1 MSSSIAN
8 LNDWL
13 AYATATLEQAG
24 IGTARLDAL
33 VMLEDELCQDRS
45 RILAFPEAP
54 LHSDSIEKLNTYL
67 ARRAEHEPLA
77 YIRGKSEFYGR
88 EFYIN
93 QDVLEPRPESEA
105 IIEELR
111 WLRLPM
117 RPRLA
122 DIGTGSG
129 CLGITA
135 ALEIRG
141 VHVEMYDIDEK
152 CLSVAE
158 INAKSHGLSLRFNK
172 ADLLGWRPAA
182 YDVILANLPYVPN
195 RYKINRSAQAEPK
208 IAIFGGNDGL
218 DVYRRLF
225 ERFQSMPIKPK
236 FVLTEALPTQHIGL
250 AGIAEFSG
258 FKQVRHNDFVQV
270 FESIY

>member
-1 MSSSIAN
+1 MN
-8 LNDWL
+8 LPAKTGDWL
-13 AYATATLEQAG
+13 ISATSLLESAG

-33 VMLEDELCQDRS
+33 VLLEDELGYDRS
-45 RILAFPEAP
+45 RLLA
-54 LHSDSIEKLNTYL
+54 DSEMTIKPGSIAKLNRFL
-67 ARRAEHEPLA
+67 SRRARHEPLA

-88 EFYIN
+88 DFIVN
-93 QDVLEPRPESEA
+93 KHVLEPRPESEP
-105 IIEELR
+105 IIEELK

-117 RPRLA
+117 RPRIA

-135 ALEIRG
+135 MLELKAC
-141 VHVEMYDIDEK
+141 HVEMYDIDRRAI
-152 CLSVAE
+152 SVAE
-158 INAKSHGLSLRFNK
+158 RNAKAHNLSLRIFQ
-172 ADLLGWRPAA
+172 ADLLGWRPAN

-195 RYKINRSAQAEPK
+195 RYKLNRSAELEPK

-225 ERFQSMPIKPK
+225 GRLAAVHTKPK
-236 FVLTEALPTQHIGL
+236 FILTEALPTQHIGL

-258 FKQVRHNDFVQV
+258 FKLNRNNGFVQV